1 MQGALA
7 KQTSSLSTQLL
18 RVRSP
23 WLLLDLASCPETWS
37 DFDISRSRCTSP
49 AAVKPSPP
57 HSVLFIVTVT
67 MASFCQVI
75 TIPNT
80 CVGSSRTEQVRWPQ
94 DPDQCLIP
102 SKSTVNVCST
112 FILPQYSRNISNF
125 SLMQESLAL
134 LKADTQNTLC
144 LPVSLFPPSIGF

>member
-7 KQTSSLSTQLL
+7 KQTSLLSTQLL

-23 WLLLDLASCPETWS
+23 WLLLDLAPCPETWS
-37 DFDISRSRCTSP
+37 DFGISRS
-49 AAVKPSPP
+49 PSPP

-94 DPDQCLIP
+94 DSDQCLIP

-112 FILPQYSRNISNF
+112 FILPKYSRNISNF
-125 SLMQESLAL
+125 FLMQESLAL
-134 LKADTQNTLC
+134 VKADTQNTLC
-144 LPVSLFPPSIGF
+144 LPDSLFPPSIGF

>member
-1 MQGALA
+1 MELTLLQGALA
-7 KQTSSLSTQLL
+7 KQTSLLSTQLL

-23 WLLLDLASCPETWS
+23 WLLLDLAPCPETWS
-37 DFDISRSRCTSP
+37 DFGISRSRCTSP

-57 HSVLFIVTVT
+57 HSVLFIVTIT

-80 CVGSSRTEQVRWPQ
+80 CVGSSRTEQVHWPQ

-112 FILPQYSRNISNF
+112 PIL
-125 SLMQESLAL
+125 
-134 LKADTQNTLC
+134 
-144 LPVSLFPPSIGF
+144 